1 LKRNPWGNF
10 NRRKGIVFLSAITS
24 LLYIHAS
31 GAPCAAQTAFKANQ
45 PAMITSCGQSPD
57 TFVVKVLC
65 DRMKITVSYDPLI
78 KAESLKDIKTLM
90 IVIGGSAKGLGEAG
104 IDDSMELERVRG
116 VLTKAK
122 DGKIPVVGIHIGGE
136 ARRGPLSVKFVE
148 LVSPRADYLIVAE
161 DGNKDGYFT
170 KLSKE
175 KKIPLT
181 TIKET
186 LDLGDVLKR
195 MFAVK

>member
-1 LKRNPWGNF
+1 MKRTRSRRFHW
-10 NRRKGIVFLSAITS
+10 RKGIVFLSAITS

-45 PAMITSCGQSPD
+45 PALITSCGQSPD

-65 DRMKITVSYDPLI
+65 DRMKINVAYDPLI
-78 KAESLKDIKTLM
+78 NTEAVKDVRTLM
-90 IVIGGSAKGLGEAG
+90 VVIGGSAKGLGEAG
-104 IDDSMELERVRG
+104 IDDSQEIERVRAI
-116 VLTKAK
+116 LTRAK
-122 DGKIPVVGIHIGGE
+122 DRKIPVVGIHIGGE
-136 ARRGPLSVKFVE
+136 ARRGPLSAKFVE